1 MNETEQKQL
10 YVYLRPLLEGI
21 DKKAFS
27 QLSFPNID
35 FSEDLVIIG
44 KKNYSKEV
52 FINILLSFKKEL
64 SYKFISMYHLSE
76 IASTK
81 IVTEDYPSLGDLTS
95 MQILFI
101 ESGGYGMSFV
111 PHLGNIID
119 VLVST
124 RRSLGLHTYIYH
136 MGTKEEYLSYNSTLM
151 TSTMSLGK
159 KGGSSI

>member
-1 MNETEQKQL
+1 MNEIEQKQL
-10 YVYLRPLLEGI
+10 YVYLKPLLDGI

-27 QLSFPNID
+27 QLSFPNVN

-64 SYKFISMYHLSE
+64 SYEVLPLYRLQTINAGKDE
-76 IASTK
+76 
-81 IVTEDYPSLGDLTS
+81 EYPSLSSLTKKKV
-95 MQILFI
+95 LFI
-101 ESGGYGMSFV
+101 VSGGHNTVDYI
-111 PHLGNIID
+111 GNVID
-119 VLVST
+119 VVVNS
-124 RRSLGLHTYIYH
+124 RRLLNLKTFIYH

-159 KGGSSI
+159 KGGSSV